1 MNEKTD
7 ISTLSLAIMGLIS
20 QQPQTGYDIRKTFS
34 TTPMGHFSSSPGA
47 IYPALKR
54 LEKSGWIEG
63 KVEGKRSLRPRVV
76 YEMTRQGRDALKR
89 HLRQA
94 VTRDDVVW
102 RMDDLMLR
110 FAVMGEIV
118 GRAATLR
125 FLRGFAEEIED
136 YVRELHCYLDAAREG
151 MPVCGRLAMESG
163 IEGYEMHAVWA
174 RRAIEELETDA

>member
-1 MNEKTD
+1 MKEKTD

-20 QQPQTGYDIRKTFS
+20 QKPQTGYDIRKTFS
-34 TTPMGHFSSSPGA
+34 TTPMGYFSSSPGA

-54 LEKSGWIEG
+54 LEKVGWIRG
-63 KVEGKRSLRPRVV
+63 KVEGQQSLRPRMV
-76 YEMTRQGRDALKR
+76 YEMTRQGRDVLKR

-94 VTRDDVVW
+94 VTREAVVW

-118 GRAATLR
+118 GRVATLR
-125 FLRGFAEEIED
+125 FLRSFAREIEV
-136 YVRELHCYLDAAREG
+136 YVVELRAYLEAAREG

-163 IEGYEMHAVWA
+163 VASYEMSAAWA
-174 RRAIEELETDA
+174 HRAIEELETDT

>member
-7 ISTLSLAIMGLIS
+7 ISTLSLAIMGLIW
-20 QQPQTGYDIRKTFS
+20 QQQQSGYDIRKAFS
-34 TTPMGHFSSSPGA
+34 TTPLGHFSNSPGA

-54 LEKSGWIEG
+54 LEKVGWIRG
-63 KVEGKRSLRPRVV
+63 KVEGKQSLRPRVV
-76 YEMTRQGRDALKR
+76 YEMTRQGRDVLKR
-89 HLRQA
+89 YLRQA

-110 FAVMGEIV
+110 FAVMGQIV

-125 FLRGFAEEIED
+125 FLRSFATEIEA
-136 YVRELHCYLDAAREG
+136 YVRELRSYLDGAREV

-163 IEGYEMHAVWA
+163 IEGYEMHAAWA
-174 RRAIEELETDA
+174 RRAIKELEADT